1 MKWKKWRSNMAH
13 KNEGALVTTEREGHV
28 LLIGLNRPDKYNAF
42 TVEMYQQ
49 LAAAYTELQNDNDLR
64 VGVLFGHGKH
74 FCAGLQ
80 LTDWAEHFASGT
92 FTGVIDEGQI
102 DPLGLH
108 NEDRL
113 TKPMLMAIHG
123 ICYTI
128 GIEIMLA
135 TDIRIAAADTR
146 FGQIEVKRGIYPV
159 GGATVRW
166 IQESG
171 WSNAMR
177 YLLTGDEF
185 DGNEARRIGLVQEVC
200 EAEQVLDEA
209 KRMAHNIADQA
220 PLGVYASLM
229 SARIART
236 EGEQAAISRLMT
248 DLKPIM
254 QSDDAKEGVQS
265 FVERRKAEFKG
276 R

>member
-1 MKWKKWRSNMAH
+1 
-13 KNEGALVTTEREGHV
+13 
-28 LLIGLNRPDKYNAF
+28 
-42 TVEMYQQ
+42 
-49 LAAAYTELQNDNDLR
+49 
-64 VGVLFGHGKH
+64 
-74 FCAGLQ
+74 
-80 LTDWAEHFASGT
+80 
-92 FTGVIDEGQI
+92 
-102 DPLGLH
+102 
-108 NEDRL
+108 
-113 TKPMLMAIHG
+113 
-123 ICYTI
+123 
-128 GIEIMLA
+128 
-135 TDIRIAAADTR
+135 
-146 FGQIEVKRGIYPV
+146 
-159 GGATVRW
+159 
-166 IQESG
+166 
-171 WSNAMR
+171 MR

-185 DGNEARRIGLVQEVC
+185 DGHEARRIGLVQEVC